1 MLRSKRQFYYLLLES
16 LLFLL
21 LVGCASYVQVSQHRE
36 EHRKNAQP
44 VDGDPTSHLPLEI
57 PRSHDTTLRVHYRQ
71 AFSYGFSPHYK
82 QSLWVAYQF
91 LSSELT
97 KRVGRSNRF
106 TPDPYESESAT
117 NEDYKRSGFDKGH
130 LAPAADMHWNPEAMR
145 QSFYFTN
152 ISPQLPAL
160 NRGGWKYL
168 ENQVREW
175 TRRYDTLYVVTGP
188 LFLKTLTYIGKNQ
201 IPVPSHFYKAL
212 LTRFDGRWESIAFIM
227 ENKKDFISLS
237 DVRCTVDSLEGLSGL
252 DFFSR
257 LDDSVEKLVES
268 HYHANFWFLS
278 HPNGK

>member
-1 MLRSKRQFYYLLLES
+1 MRQW
-16 LLFLL
+16 
-21 LVGCASYVQVSQHRE
+21 RE
-36 EHRKNAQP
+36 EEKKELVRGEGETLQN
-44 VDGDPTSHLPLEI
+44 LPLEI
-57 PRSHDTTLRVHYRQ
+57 PRSSDTTLRVHYRQ
-71 AFSYGFSPHYK
+71 AFSYGFSPHYR

-106 TPDPYESESAT
+106 TSDPYESESAT